1 MNEISYSDKQK
12 LIPMSPKHFFIILLF
27 ILAFVAE
34 GKSQLIEQTQVTEL
48 IERWKIHNME
58 NKEVRGF
65 RVQILATTDRRH
77 METVQREFER
87 KYPDYP
93 VHFAHNEPYWY
104 LKTGAFITNQ
114 KAQAFMKQMSKEYPA
129 SLIVTDMIKG
139 EELLLYDQ

>member
-1 MNEISYSDKQK
+1 
-12 LIPMSPKHFFIILLF
+12 MSLLGRILTLLSFAFCLHFSGDCQI
-27 ILAFVAE
+27 
-34 GKSQLIEQTQVTEL
+34 IEQTRITDL
-48 IERWKIHNME
+48 MERWRMHNME

-77 METVQREFER
+77 MEAVQRAFER

-93 VHFAHNEPYWY
+93 IHMNNNEPYWY
-104 LKTGAFITNQ
+104 LKTGAFLTQQ

>member
-1 MNEISYSDKQK
+1 M
-12 LIPMSPKHFFIILLF
+12 PLLHRIF
-27 ILAFVAE
+27 TLLLLAFCLHFN
-34 GKSQLIEQTQVTEL
+34 GDCQIIEQTRITDL
-48 IERWKIHNME
+48 MERWRMHNME

-77 METVQREFER
+77 MESVQRAFER

-93 VHFAHNEPYWY
+93 IHINNNEPYWY
-104 LKTGAFITNQ
+104 LKTGAFLTQQ
-114 KAQAFMKQMSKEYPA
+114 KAQAFMKQMAKEYPA

>member
-1 MNEISYSDKQK
+1 MIFRI
-12 LIPMSPKHFFIILLF
+12 LFLTIILF
-27 ILAFVAE
+27 AFSYE
-34 GKSQLIEQTQVTEL
+34 GKSQIIEQAQVADL
-48 IERWKIHNME
+48 MERWKMFNMA

-65 RVQILATTDRRH
+65 RVQILATTDRRQ
-77 METVQREFER
+77 METVQRAFER

-114 KAQAFMKQMSKEYPA
+114 KAQAFMKKMAKEYPA

>member
-1 MNEISYSDKQK
+1 MT
-12 LIPMSPKHFFIILLF
+12 MSLLKIFLLAIILLMCSTQGQGQ
-27 ILAFVAE
+27 I
-34 GKSQLIEQTQVTEL
+34 IEETRVTDL
-48 IERWKIHNME
+48 MERWKIYNMG

-65 RVQILATTDRRH
+65 RVQILATIDRRQ

-104 LKTGAFITNQ
+104 LKTGAFLTNQ
-114 KAQAFMKQMSKEYPA
+114 KAQAFMKKMAKEYPA

-139 EELLLYDQ
+139 EEFLLYDQ

>member
-1 MNEISYSDKQK
+1 M
-12 LIPMSPKHFFIILLF
+12 IIMMF
-27 ILAFVAE
+27 SARAQ
-34 GKSQLIEQTQVTEL
+34 SQIIEETRVTDL
-48 IERWKIHNME
+48 MERWKIYNMG

-65 RVQILATTDRRH
+65 RVQILATTDRRQ

-114 KAQAFMKQMSKEYPA
+114 KAQAFMKKMAKEYPA

>member
-1 MNEISYSDKQK
+1 MRHMIFRI
-12 LIPMSPKHFFIILLF
+12 LFLTIILF
-27 ILAFVAE
+27 AFSYE
-34 GKSQLIEQTQVTEL
+34 GKSQIIEQAQVADL
-48 IERWKIHNME
+48 MERWKMFNMA

-65 RVQILATTDRRH
+65 RVQILATTDRRQ
-77 METVQREFER
+77 METVQRAFER

-114 KAQAFMKQMSKEYPA
+114 KAQAFMKKMAKEYPA

>member
-1 MNEISYSDKQK
+1 MTRFSLRLY
-12 LIPMSPKHFFIILLF
+12 LLGAMLLLF
-27 ILAFVAE
+27 TLR
-34 GKSQLIEQTQVTEL
+34 GQGQLIEQTRVTDL
-48 IERWKIHNME
+48 MDRWKAHNMS

-65 RVQILATTDRRH
+65 RVQILATTDRRQ
-77 METVQREFER
+77 METVQREYER

-104 LKTGAFITNQ
+104 LKTGAFLTNQ
-114 KAQAFMKQMSKEYPA
+114 KAQAFMKQMAKEYPS

>member
-1 MNEISYSDKQK
+1 MY
-12 LIPMSPKHFFIILLF
+12 
-27 ILAFVAE
+27 
-34 GKSQLIEQTQVTEL
+34 
-48 IERWKIHNME
+48 NMA
-58 NKEVRGF
+58 NKEIRGF
-65 RVQILATTDRRH
+65 RVQILATTDRRQ

-114 KAQAFMKQMSKEYPA
+114 KAQAFMKKMAKEYPA

>member
-1 MNEISYSDKQK
+1 MKI
-12 LIPMSPKHFFIILLF
+12 FILCTTLLF
-27 ILAFVAE
+27 AF
-34 GKSQLIEQTQVTEL
+34 SLDSNCQIIEQAHVADL
-48 IERWKIHNME
+48 MERWKLFNMA

-77 METVQREFER
+77 MENVQREFER

-114 KAQAFMKQMSKEYPA
+114 KAQAFMKQMSKEYPS

-139 EELLLYDQ
+139 EEMLLYDQ

>member
-1 MNEISYSDKQK
+1 MFFRILF
-12 LIPMSPKHFFIILLF
+12 LIVILF
-27 ILAFVAE
+27 AFSNE
-34 GKSQLIEQTQVTEL
+34 GKSQIIEQAQVSDL
-48 IERWKIHNME
+48 MERWKMFNMA

-65 RVQILATTDRRH
+65 RVQILATTDRRQ
-77 METVQREFER
+77 METVQRAFER

-114 KAQAFMKQMSKEYPA
+114 KAQAFMKKMAKEYPA

>member
-1 MNEISYSDKQK
+1 MKNKLNISSFK
-12 LIPMSPKHFFIILLF
+12 ILLAVF
-27 ILAFVAE
+27 CLTCLCLT
-34 GKSQLIEQTQVTEL
+34 GKAQITEQAHVTDL
-48 IERWKIHNME
+48 MDRWRLYNMG

-65 RVQILATTDRRH
+65 RVQILATTDRRQ
-77 METVQREFER
+77 METVQREYER

-114 KAQAFMKQMSKEYPA
+114 KAQAFMKQMAKEYP
-129 SLIVTDMIKG
+129 SSIIVTDMIKG